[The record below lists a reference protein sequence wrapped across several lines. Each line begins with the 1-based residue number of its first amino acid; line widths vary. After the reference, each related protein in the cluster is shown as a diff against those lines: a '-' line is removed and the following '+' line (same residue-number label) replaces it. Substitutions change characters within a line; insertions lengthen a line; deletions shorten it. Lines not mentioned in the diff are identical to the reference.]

1 MIFSYDDD
9 NDDDDNNDHN
19 NDDDND
25 DDDDDN
31 NNENDD
37 NDDDDDENNDEND
50 DDLDQT
56 DRETLTRRIREI
68 LHQCYKFGFEVVFF
82 LFSSHKSYH
91 HIVSAT
97 NLALALF
104 SSYKFHKCLILVVP
118 TKTLHHITTLSALQ
132 IWF

>member
-9 NDDDDNNDHN
+9 NDDDDNNDD

-25 DDDDDN
+25 DDDDD
-31 NNENDD
+31 D
-37 NDDDDDENNDEND
+37 NNDEND

-82 LFSSHKSYH
+82 LFF
-91 HIVSAT
+91 A
-97 NLALALF
+97 
-104 SSYKFHKCLILVVP
+104 YKFHKCLILLV
-118 TKTLHHITTLSALQ
+118 LSVLQ
-132 IWF
+132 IWL